1 LLCRWP
7 GTHSSVGLRGQ
18 ARHHYWSGGLDLEV
32 SSQLGIGQTPES
44 LDARRHP
51 RFKLEV
57 DICVY
62 PRDCPVVRGQTVD
75 ISESG
80 ISAMLRV
87 EAPVG
92 EVVRLEFTLP
102 LGDVEVLALVRQ
114 RNAFRYG
121 FQFVETS
128 SAQHVI
134 GRTCRQLSVERSVGE
149 RPPSANP
156 PRG

>member
-1 LLCRWP
+1 M
-7 GTHSSVGLRGQ
+7 
-18 ARHHYWSGGLDLEV
+18 
-32 SSQLGIGQTPES
+32 
-44 LDARRHP
+44 
-51 RFKLEV
+51 
-57 DICVY
+57 
-62 PRDCPVVRGQTVD
+62 D

-87 EAPVG
+87 EVPAG

-128 SAQHVI
+128 SAQDVI
-134 GRTCRQLSVERSVGE
+134 GRTCRQLSVEPSGGE
-149 RPPSANP
+149 RPPSAKP
-156 PRG
+156 LRG